1 MEYYSP
7 LPTLIETL
15 EKHIPSD
22 ELKSIERAANECLE
36 YQASI
41 TVFINTLA
49 CYCDF
54 EQVTGAGEMLAQIN
68 VSLSE
73 TNNSLINLKN
83 KANSRAKF
91 ANRAKI
97 TATPKIKG
105 GAE

>member
-1 MEYYSP
+1 MEYYTP

-15 EKHIPSD
+15 EKYVPND
-22 ELKSIERAANECLE
+22 ELKSIELAANECLE

-41 TVFINTLA
+41 AVFINTLA

-54 EQVTGAGEMLAQIN
+54 EQVTDAGHMLAQIN
-68 VSLSE
+68 VALSE

-83 KANSRAKF
+83 KANSRVKF
-91 ANRAKI
+91 ASRAKL
-97 TATPKIKG
+97 TATPKSKG